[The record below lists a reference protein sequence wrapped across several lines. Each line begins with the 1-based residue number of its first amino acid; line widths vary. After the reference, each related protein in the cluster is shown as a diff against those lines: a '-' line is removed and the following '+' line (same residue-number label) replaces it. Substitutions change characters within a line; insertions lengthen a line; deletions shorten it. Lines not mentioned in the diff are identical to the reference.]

1 MLTNKSKVSANCFTY
16 PYCKFLTFCA
26 M

>member
-26 M
+26 R